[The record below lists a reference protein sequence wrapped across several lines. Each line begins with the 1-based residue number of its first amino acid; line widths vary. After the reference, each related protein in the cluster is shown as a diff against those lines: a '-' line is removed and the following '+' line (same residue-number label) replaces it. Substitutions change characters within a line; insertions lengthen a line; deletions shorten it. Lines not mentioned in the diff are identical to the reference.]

1 VEPAAA
7 LLAPLERE
15 VVLGDLAETDC
26 SVWRGLGDV
35 LSLAMHRQLA
45 LWNRWRPWAASIGLS
60 PTLSRSRRALCVLA
74 TPSTAESLPAG
85 HSKAPADSIDL
96 LSECKP
102 FCTLCDFDISSKSA
116 DGGRESSRPHSQ
128 NYLIFQGVKLTRF
141 RPQAA

>member
-45 LWNRWRPWAASIGLS
+45 LWNR
-60 PTLSRSRRALCVLA
+60 
-74 TPSTAESLPAG
+74 
-85 HSKAPADSIDL
+85 
-96 LSECKP
+96 
-102 FCTLCDFDISSKSA
+102 
-116 DGGRESSRPHSQ
+116 
-128 NYLIFQGVKLTRF
+128 
-141 RPQAA
+141 